1 MIQIILIILINL
13 FVQNLNAQNS
23 LSKIAPL
30 YSIREP
36 SYLIIAPRVI
46 RPAEKIKISCSILNK
61 EWSNIMVKAY
71 IITDDQEITS
81 GFQEL
86 IPNVPDT
93 IALKVNNF

>member
-1 MIQIILIILINL
+1 MIQIVLIILINL
-13 FVQNLNAQNS
+13 FIQKTNAQNS
-23 LSKIAPL
+23 LNTIAPL

-61 EWSNIMVKAY
+61 QWYNIMVKAY
-71 IITDDQEITS
+71 IITDDQEIAS

-86 IPNVPDT
+86 IPNVPNT
-93 IALKVNNF
+93 IALKVKNL